1 MTASLTPLPLG
12 ALQMRLDDEDLGAA
26 DVLAD
31 LDPRLFVLELGD
43 ERLADVQP
51 EALGDLFR

>member
-12 ALQMRLDDEDLGAA
+12 ARQIDLHDEDFGAA

-31 LDPRLFVLELGD
+31 LDPRLFVPELGN
-43 ERLADVQP
+43 ERLTHV
-51 EALGDLFR
+51 